1 MVLAVTSG
9 AQRASL
15 AFLPAG
21 LLYDQITVGG
31 VLRGRSARAFWD
43 RDREAAYAEFPRAI
57 ATTLLCSAAG
67 LRSELHR
74 TFCNSYFV
82 LLARELA
89 TQLKGSE

>member
-1 MVLAVTSG
+1 MVLAVTFG
-9 AQRASL
+9 AQRTSL

-21 LLYDQITVGG
+21 FLYHEVTVGG
-31 VLRGRSARAFWD
+31 AFRGFLARAFWD

-67 LRSELHR
+67 PCSELHR
-74 TFCNSYFV
+74 TCRNSYFV